1 MRHLALAVWM
11 VLTPAAFAAQQGAWS
26 ESGKPL
32 SLPATVGNP
41 SGAGP
46 LTLTYTDL
54 SGKTSTITLSPG
66 AKVSI
71 AWDAK
76 TAKPTVRVQD
86 GRLDWDLNSV
96 TAVESRSPQTVAV
109 NTRSAMSSSS
119 LPRNSAARASSSSWA
134 ALPA

>member
-96 TAVESRSPQTVAV
+96 TAVEFSAPLEIRGSIEDRAQVLQLLKLV
-109 NTRSAMSSSS
+109 NKIKA
-119 LPRNSAARASSSSWA
+119 P
-134 ALPA
+134 